1 MWGSCCFN
9 TGDIKITLGTGSFLN
24 LNTGSQCPA
33 SIYGLYPLVAWRYAD
48 KQNTE
53 LVYCMEG
60 AANDTGSIIQW
71 AMNFGLFE
79 DPSKS
84 ADIANSVDDT
94 EDVYFVPAFS
104 GLGVSYFYESI
115 CFPLNSH
122 FYFPT
127 MTINSF
133 AFKPHRHVNCILCAI
148 HLMIVATFYDAERSN
163 SFKTEACL
171 IDIHNYEKQKNN
183 IVSAQAFL

>member
-33 SIYGLYPLVAWRYAD
+33 SIYGLYPLVAWRYNERQGE
-48 KQNTE
+48 KTE

-71 AMNFGLFE
+71 AMNFGTCNIWIFKFVVAPFLWNEILKSWKNWTISGLFE

-84 ADIANSVDDT
+84 AEIANSVDDT
-94 EDVYFVPAFS
+94 EEVYFVPAFS
-104 GLGVSYFYESI
+104 GLGVSE
-115 CFPLNSH
+115 
-122 FYFPT
+122 
-127 MTINSF
+127 INMNRQF
-133 AFKPHRHVNCILCAI
+133 FCA
-148 HLMIVATFYDAERSN
+148 
-163 SFKTEACL
+163 
-171 IDIHNYEKQKNN
+171 QW
-183 IVSAQAFL
+183 

>member
-24 LNTGSQCPA
+24 LNTGPQCPA

-48 KQNTE
+48 KPADKTE

-71 AMNFGLFE
+71 AMNFGLFD

-84 ADIANSVDDT
+84 AEIANSVDDT
-94 EDVYFVPAFS
+94 EEVYFVPAFS
-104 GLGVSYFYESI
+104 GLGVSHCTPIF
-115 CFPLNSH
+115 
-122 FYFPT
+122 
-127 MTINSF
+127 
-133 AFKPHRHVNCILCAI
+133 
-148 HLMIVATFYDAERSN
+148 
-163 SFKTEACL
+163 
-171 IDIHNYEKQKNN
+171 
-183 IVSAQAFL
+183 